1 MAIQKNVFDGS
12 KKKLKTTVGPV
23 DRKKA
28 VLEAEKGE
36 TVLTNLSEND
46 NIFELKAIGGKKHS
60 SGGTPLDLPTGDD
73 NGKSASFIYSDNKKL
88 LIKDKEELEFF
99 GMESKKGMTPAEIS
113 KKHIDAV
120 AKSKAIIKD
129 MYADKIQKASAVKN
143 LDNSRFALS
152 ALALWQESK
161 KGMKDGFSEQF
172 EPFFNKTKTTPE
184 DIFKVDEAQQ
194 EAVGQ
199 QMQAAFGGFLEKK
212 NDGGGKSKLSKLKDR
227 LSANPFVYG
236 YNQDQQDDQ
245 GNVVRTDQ
253 MAGAGV
259 NVFDK
264 SGLHAGYSTESLI
277 DDFKNRT
284 SNQSIGFTKKVG
296 NLKGDVTLQNS
307 SFPGA
312 PINPSGQTS
321 LSYETNN
328 PTGLNANI
336 GVKNTMLPQNLWN
349 PEVKAGVTY
358 NFAEGGQAGKYTI
371 IGLPK
376 ADGGADTKKYKTY
389 TKDQLPKDAV
399 VKKTTD
405 TSFKVGDFVEQPD
418 GSYKKVG
425 YLSSEVKAN
434 NTKTSAVN
442 EISTWSQDATNAE
455 TLKIANKAI
464 EDGLAAGTIVCD
476 KKDKNGKCIGNNIKV
491 LGTFDP
497 DFRTKIAISKVI
509 NKSGKDFGTDKF
521 KIVNQGATGAYSIAN
536 AQGRL
541 DKTGS
546 FVGGFKPEDYEK
558 RYLLEKAKGQGLS
571 EEEGYKLIEETWA
584 DPAKR
589 LVNKKEFTSFLG
601 VNAKDDAEL
610 MSDDFYKKNFA
621 GVTRGIEDKLKTS
634 GDYRPV
640 HKDDAK
646 SGFEHF
652 DAFGFSMKP
661 DYEIEADPAKTDSTV
676 DVKTNPLNAKP
687 PVPGKWDFRRQ
698 DIASLNRAIDA
709 KNAIKKYD
717 PWSKVG
723 ATQQSDT
730 MFYSPERAIAAVNSQ
745 LGQGIAGVNSYATPG
760 AAAAA
765 TSEMQ
770 GKAYEQVADQ
780 ISNYAD
786 KNVGLFNSA
795 EDRNT
800 QLANIANAQDAA
812 NATSMHDKRQTLRQQ
827 FDNSMSAAKDK
838 IVELSNAAWTN
849 ASNIFNLNQTTNNFK
864 KDIASGII
872 YNSSGKPVSAKT
884 SSKQDIPAMYA
895 EYVKKMPGVSPDKI
909 AAMVMGVA
917 KGDYKLGDASDP
929 NNQVET
935 PEELIRL
942 QQNSTT
948 TV

>member
-12 KKKLKTTVGPV
+12 MKKLKTTVGPV

-60 SGGTPLDLPTGDD
+60 AGGTPLDLPTGDD

-88 LIKDKEELEFF
+88 LIKNKEELEFF

-199 QMQAAFGGFLEKK
+199 QMQAAFGGFLERKPQAK
-212 NDGGGKSKLSKLKDR
+212 TNFSK
-227 LSANPFVYG
+227 G
-236 YNQDQQDDQ
+236 
-245 GNVVRTDQ
+245 
-253 MAGAGV
+253 
-259 NVFDK
+259 
-264 SGLHAGYSTESLI
+264 
-277 DDFKNRT
+277 
-284 SNQSIGFTKKVG
+284 
-296 NLKGDVTLQNS
+296 
-307 SFPGA
+307 
-312 PINPSGQTS
+312 GQT
-321 LSYETNN
+321 
-328 PTGLNANI
+328 GR
-336 GVKNTMLPQNLWN
+336 
-349 PEVKAGVTY
+349 
-358 NFAEGGQAGKYTI
+358 YTI

-376 ADGGADTKKYKTY
+376 ATGGDDTKKYKTY

-425 YLSSEVKAN
+425 YLSSEVKTN
-434 NTKTSAVN
+434 NTKTSSVN
-442 EISTWSQDATNAE
+442 EISEWSKDATNAE
-455 TLKIANKAI
+455 TLRLANAAI
-464 EDGLAAGTIVCD
+464 EQGIKDGQIIGA
-476 KKDKNGKCIGNNIKV
+476 KKDKNGNYSGNIKI
-491 LGTFDP
+491 LGTFNP
-497 DFRTKIAISKVI
+497 DFKTKIAISKVV
-509 NKSGKDFGTDKF
+509 NKSGKDFGTDRF
-521 KIVNQGATGAYSIAN
+521 KITNQGATGAYSVGN
-536 AQGRL
+536 AQGKL
-541 DKTGS
+541 DGTGS
-546 FVGGFKPEDYEK
+546 FVAGFTPEDYEK

-571 EEEGYKLIEETWA
+571 EEEGYKLIEDTWA

-589 LVNKKEFTSFLG
+589 LANKKEFTGFLG
-601 VNAKDDAEL
+601 VKAKDDAEL
-610 MSDDFYKKNFA
+610 MSDDFYKKNFS
-621 GVTRGIEDKLKTS
+621 GITKGIEAKLQTS
-634 GDYRPV
+634 ADYRPV
-640 HKDDAK
+640 HKNDAK

-661 DYEIEADPAKTDSTV
+661 DYEIEAEPGKTDSTV

-687 PVPGKWDFRRQ
+687 PVPGKWDFRKQ

-723 ATQQSDT
+723 ETQQSDT

-745 LGQGIAGVNSYATPG
+745 LGQGVAGLTAFGTPG
-760 AAAAA
+760 AAAAGI
-765 TSEMQ
+765 SEMQ

-786 KNVGLFNSA
+786 KNVGLFNTA

-864 KDIASGII
+864 KDIATGII
-872 YNSSGKPVSAKT
+872 YNSSGKPVTAKT

-895 EYVKKMPGVSPDKI
+895 EYAKLMPTVSPDRI

-917 KGDYKLGDASDP
+917 KGDYKIGDPSDP

-942 QQNSTT
+942 QQNSTNP
-948 TV
+948 VQG